1 MQADQLAEVRKADAF
16 AVTGDFLDDRK
27 GAAQRLHAAARAL
40 LGLVVDIGLARLHQL
55 RDRDLAWRGLLV
67 ARLQLGARFHGISS
81 PDGRGELYQAV
92 LARQLR
98 YASCEAQLGPYH
110 NSN

>member
-1 MQADQLAEVRKADAF
+1 MLWRWRATSSMIEKAGPRDCPP
-16 AVTGDFLDDRK
+16 
-27 GAAQRLHAAARAL
+27 ARAL
-40 LGLVVDIGLARLHQL
+40 LGLVVDVGLARLHQL

-98 YASCEAQLGPYH
+98 CASCEAQLGPYH
-110 NSN
+110 DSN